1 MAGALCVRCLDPG
14 DFGLRQ
20 LERSIMG
27 AKPAGTPSCSR
38 TFRSGCTFGG
48 MPTDDQK
55 LTAVIHGE
63 AIKFAR
69 DEVPQELLDL

>member
-1 MAGALCVRCLDPG
+1 
-14 DFGLRQ
+14 
-20 LERSIMG
+20 MG